1 MSIQTTIGTT
11 IGITG
16 GIAMGKTTVSNHLRD
31 IHHLPILDADQYARQ
46 AVQPGSPILT
56 AITDR
61 YTTRILQPDG
71 TLDRAQL
78 GQIIFTSPPDRQW
91 LEAQIHPYVRQHM
104 QADAD
109 RFRSTQTQPIIM
121 VIPLL
126 FETNMTHLVDQIWV
140 ITAPPDRQLQHLI
153 TRDHLTPTQAQARI
167 NAQMPIEQKCAQ
179 AQVILDNSSTVDHL
193 LAQVD
198 RALINLA
205 NLIDRA

>member
-11 IGITG
+11 VGITG
-16 GIAMGKTTVSNHLRD
+16 GIAMGKTTVSNHLHTV
-31 IHHLPILDADQYARQ
+31 HHLTVLDADRYARQ
-46 AVQPGSPILT
+46 AVEPGSPILKT
-56 AITDR
+56 IIDR
-61 YTTRILQPDG
+61 YTSHILLPDS
-71 TLDRAQL
+71 TLDRPQL
-78 GQIIFTSPPDRQW
+78 GQIIFNNPTERQW

-104 QADAD
+104 QADRDAYD
-109 RFRSTQTQPIIM
+109 QKSPLIL

-140 ITAPPDRQLQHLI
+140 IRTSPDRQIQHLI
-153 TRDHLTPTQAQARI
+153 TRDHLTPAQAQARI

-179 AQVILDNSSTVDHL
+179 ASVILDNSSTVDHL

-198 RALINLA
+198 HALLNLA